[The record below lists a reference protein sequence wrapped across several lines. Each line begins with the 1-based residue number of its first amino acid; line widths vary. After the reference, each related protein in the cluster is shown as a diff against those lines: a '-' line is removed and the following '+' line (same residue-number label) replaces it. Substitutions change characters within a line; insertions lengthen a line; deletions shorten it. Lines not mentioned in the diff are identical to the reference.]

1 MIQRVQTIWMILAAI
16 AVFLSI
22 KFSFYSGTLTI
33 QNGVNAATTMAT
45 DGSYQLVT
53 ATGNFLILILTSA
66 LGTGIIINIFLF
78 KHRSIQIRI
87 IIAAILMECLI
98 VFLYFRETEKFS
110 QGNFNIW
117 AILHILIIVFLV
129 LAARGIYKDSKLIK
143 ESNRLR

>member
-1 MIQRVQTIWMILAAI
+1 MIQRIQTVWMILAAI

-22 KFSFYSGTLTI
+22 KFSFYSGTLAL
-33 QNGVNAATTMAT
+33 QDGANAVTSIAT

-87 IIAAILMECLI
+87 IIASILVECLVI
-98 VFLYFRETEKFS
+98 YLYIRETQKFS

-117 AILHILIIVFLV
+117 AILHVLILLFLV

>member
-33 QNGVNAATTMAT
+33 QDGVNAATTMAT

-78 KHRSIQIRI
+78 KQ
-87 IIAAILMECLI
+87 
-98 VFLYFRETEKFS
+98 
-110 QGNFNIW
+110 
-117 AILHILIIVFLV
+117 
-129 LAARGIYKDSKLIK
+129 
-143 ESNRLR
+143 

>member
-1 MIQRVQTIWMILAAI
+1 MIQRVQTLWMLLAAI
-16 AVFLSI
+16 AVFLTI
-22 KFSFYSGTLTI
+22 KFSFYSGTLAI
-33 QNGVNAATTMAT
+33 QNGADAVTSMAT
-45 DGSYQLVT
+45 DGRYHLVM
-53 ATGNFLILILTSA
+53 ATDNFFILILTSA

-98 VFLYFRETEKFS
+98 IFLYFRETEKYT

-117 AILHILIIVFLV
+117 AILHILIIIFLIM
-129 LAARGIYKDSKLIK
+129 ASRGIYRDSKLIK

>member
-16 AVFLSI
+16 AVFLTI
-22 KFSFYSGTLTI
+22 KFSFYSGTLAI
-33 QNGVNAATTMAT
+33 QNGTDAVTSMAT
-45 DGSYQLVT
+45 DGSYHLVS
-53 ATGNFLILILTSA
+53 ATDNFLILILTSA

-78 KHRSIQIRI
+78 KQRSIQIRI

-98 VFLYFRETEKFS
+98 IFLYIKETEKFS

-117 AILHILIIVFLV
+117 AILHILVIIFLIM
-129 LAARGIYKDSKLIK
+129 ASRGIYKDSKLIK

>member
-22 KFSFYSGTLTI
+22 KFAFYSGTLTI
-33 QNGVNAATTMAT
+33 QDGVNAATTIAT
-45 DGSYQLVT
+45 DGSYQVVT

-78 KHRSIQIRI
+78 NHRSIQIRI
-87 IIAAILMECLI
+87 IIDAILMECLI
-98 VFLYFRETEKFS
+98 VFLYFRQTQKFS

-117 AILHILIIVFLV
+117 AILHILIIVFLI

>member
-16 AVFLSI
+16 AVFLTI
-22 KFSFYSGTLTI
+22 KFSFYSGTLAI
-33 QNGVNAATTMAT
+33 HNGTDAVTSMAT
-45 DGSYQLVT
+45 DGSYHLVT
-53 ATGNFLILILTSA
+53 ATDNFLILILTSA

-78 KHRSIQIRI
+78 RQRSIQIRI

-98 VFLYFRETEKFS
+98 IFLYIKETEKFS

-117 AILHILIIVFLV
+117 AILHILVIIFLIM
-129 LAARGIYKDSKLIK
+129 ASRGIYKDSKLIK

>member
-16 AVFLSI
+16 AAFLTI
-22 KFSFYSGTLTI
+22 KFSFYSGTLAI
-33 QNGVNAATTMAT
+33 QNGADAVTSMAT
-45 DGSYQLVT
+45 DGTYQLVT
-53 ATGNFLILILTSA
+53 ATDNFIILILTSA

-87 IIAAILMECLI
+87 IIAAIIVECLI
-98 VFLYFRETEKFS
+98 IFLYYRQTLKFS
-110 QGNFNIW
+110 QGSYNFW
-117 AILHILIIVFLV
+117 DILHILIIVFLI

>member
-16 AVFLSI
+16 AVFLTI
-22 KFSFYSGTLTI
+22 KFSFYSGTLAI
-33 QNGVNAATTMAT
+33 QSGADAVTTLAT
-45 DGSYQLVT
+45 DGSYHLVM
-53 ATGNFLILILTSA
+53 ATDNFLILILTSA

-87 IIAAILMECLI
+87 IMAAILMECLI
-98 VFLYFRETEKFS
+98 IFLYFRETQKYT

-117 AILHILIIVFLV
+117 AILHILIIIFLV
-129 LAARGIYKDSKLIK
+129 MASKGIYKDSKLIK